1 MNFKVI
7 NFRTNKKNRRQPVQV
22 LTEEG
27 KFCFHYFSLI
37 FLLNFLKY
45 SLNRRKIKFYVDCRI
60 TMGLMSFLKPEIYR
74 NLKIVENY
82 ANLTLAMLGPSR
94 SDRPIRLALT
104 TDSCHG
110 APLDG
115 SRKRYIF
122 WC

>member
-1 MNFKVI
+1 MNGV
-7 NFRTNKKNRRQPVQV
+7 NRR
-22 LTEEG
+22 E
-27 KFCFHYFSLI
+27 
-37 FLLNFLKY
+37 
-45 SLNRRKIKFYVDCRI
+45 IKFYVDCRT
-60 TMGLMSFLKPEIYR
+60 TMGLMSFLNPEIYR
-74 NLKIVENY
+74 KLKIVENY

-94 SDRPIRLALT
+94 SDRPIRLAIT